1 LRGGLV
7 LFVVGGLVRVL
18 YVGVLVIIFG
28 FFLSLGRLLNCL
40 IVVENLNVLLLFVCL
55 VGQWEEFRIVFIAL
69 MVIFTIEVT
78 LGLVV
83 LTRLWDFR
91 SLIGTV
97 GV

>member
-1 LRGGLV
+1 MGGSLVSFLYIGGL
-7 LFVVGGLVRVL
+7 L
-18 YVGVLVIIFG
+18 IIFG

-40 IVVENLNVLLLFVCL
+40 IVVENFNVLLLFVCL
-55 VGQWEEFRIVFIAL
+55 LCQWDEFRIMFIAL
-69 MVIFTIEVT
+69 MVIFTIEVM

-83 LTRLWDFR
+83 LTRLWDFS

>member
-1 LRGGLV
+1 MSGSLV
-7 LFVVGGLVRVL
+7 SFL
-18 YVGVLVIIFG
+18 YVGSLLIIFG

-40 IVVENLNVLLLFVCL
+40 IVVENFNVLLLFVCL
-55 VGQWEEFRIVFIAL
+55 LCQWDEFRVVFIAL

-83 LTRLWDFR
+83 LTRLWDFS

>member
-1 LRGGLV
+1 MQLGVV
-7 LFVVGGLVRVL
+7 LFVGRLVVL
-18 YVGVLVIIFG
+18 FG
-28 FFLSLGRLLNCL
+28 FFLSQGRLLSCL
-40 IVVENLNVLLLFVCL
+40 IVVENFNVLLLFICL
-55 VGQWEEFRIVFIAL
+55 LGQWEEFRMLFIAL

-91 SLIGTV
+91 SLTGIV

>member
-1 LRGGLV
+1 M
-7 LFVVGGLVRVL
+7 VGGLVSFL
-18 YVGVLVIIFG
+18 YVGVLVIVFG

-55 VGQWEEFRIVFIAL
+55 LGQWEEFRIIFIAL

-83 LTRLWDFR
+83 LTRLWDFS